1 MPRILLVED
10 HPDFA
15 AALKRSLAAEEDLEI
30 VKHASYVAEVKD
42 YISATNMQEVDCV
55 LLDLHLP
62 REKNDRTTDPMAGLH
77 LLKEMRQTYSFWGTI
92 IILTSSQELQD
103 GQRALQLG
111 CDGYLCKNTKLSEL
125 KDLVAELKAA
135 LRGNVILVSSK
146 MRHVFMREE
155 ISAKEARL
163 MDLLL
168 NGKSWSEIA
177 RELSYV
183 SSKAAANMGDRVFD
197 KLISMDARERLAAEG
212 VKVKKREL
220 ALEIWKKRGE
230 GSSSEAASSK
240 V

>member
-1 MPRILLVED
+1 
-10 HPDFA
+10 
-15 AALKRSLAAEEDLEI
+15 
-30 VKHASYVAEVKD
+30 
-42 YISATNMQEVDCV
+42 
-55 LLDLHLP
+55 
-62 REKNDRTTDPMAGLH
+62 
-77 LLKEMRQTYSFWGTI
+77 
-92 IILTSSQELQD
+92 
-103 GQRALQLG
+103 
-111 CDGYLCKNTKLSEL
+111 
-125 KDLVAELKAA
+125 
-135 LRGNVILVSSK
+135 